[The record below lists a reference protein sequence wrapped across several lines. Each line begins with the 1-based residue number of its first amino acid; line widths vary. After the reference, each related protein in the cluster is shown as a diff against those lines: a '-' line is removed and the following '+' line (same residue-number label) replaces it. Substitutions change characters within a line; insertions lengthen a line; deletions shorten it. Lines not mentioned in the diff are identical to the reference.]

1 MRVERWIYEVKYT
14 LKDCPML
21 TRTLSDLYEEE
32 VIAEI
37 EAEKLKL
44 ELGDTYA
51 VVKVVP
57 RHLISHDYNV
67 EYRRENGRSV
77 SYAIRRQD

>member
-1 MRVERWIYEVKYT
+1 MRVKRWIYEVKYT
-14 LKDCPML
+14 LTDCPML
-21 TRTLSDLYEEE
+21 THTLPDLYEEE
-32 VIAEI
+32 VIAAI

-57 RHLISHDYNV
+57 RKLVSNEYNV
-67 EYRRENGRSV
+67 EYRNGW
-77 SYAIRRQD
+77 